1 MTIKRLSY
9 FAFILLLLGLGFMGF
24 VSFKEAR
31 VEYVHL
37 KQIQER
43 DKRRLEAAQKQLERE
58 QITLKR
64 LKTDPAFVEQQIRM
78 KLGYTK
84 PDEMIFRFEQ

>member
-1 MTIKRLSY
+1 
-9 FAFILLLLGLGFMGF
+9 MGF

>member
-1 MTIKRLSY
+1 VNIKRISY

>member
-78 KLGYTK
+78 KLGYMK

>member
-1 MTIKRLSY
+1 VNSKRLSY
-9 FAFILLLLGLGFMGF
+9 FLFLLLLLGLGFMGF

-31 VEYVHL
+31 VQYVHL
-37 KQIQER
+37 KQIQ
-43 DKRRLEAAQKQLERE
+43 DKDRRRLEAAQKELERE
-58 QITLKR
+58 QVTLQR
-64 LKTDPAFVEQQIRM
+64 LRTDPAFVEQQIRM

>member
-84 PDEMIFRFEQ
+84 HDEMIFRFEQ

>member
-1 MTIKRLSY
+1 VTIKRLSY

-58 QITLKR
+58 QVMLKR

>member
-1 MTIKRLSY
+1 VTIKRLSY

>member
-1 MTIKRLSY
+1 VTIKRLSY

-58 QITLKR
+58 QVTLKR